1 MICKALE
8 FIFMLTESG
17 MMASTCRIRR
27 KDTDYTTG
35 LMDVSTRD
43 GGSKGSSTDMALI
56 LIQLSPH

>member
-1 MICKALE
+1 
-8 FIFMLTESG
+8 MLMESG
-17 MMASTCRIRR
+17 MMASICRIRR

-43 GGSKGSSTDMALI
+43 GGLKGSSTDMAHI

>member
-1 MICKALE
+1 
-8 FIFMLTESG
+8 MLMKSG

-27 KDTDYTTG
+27 KDMDYTTG

-43 GGSKGSSTDMALI
+43 GGLKGSSTDMAHI